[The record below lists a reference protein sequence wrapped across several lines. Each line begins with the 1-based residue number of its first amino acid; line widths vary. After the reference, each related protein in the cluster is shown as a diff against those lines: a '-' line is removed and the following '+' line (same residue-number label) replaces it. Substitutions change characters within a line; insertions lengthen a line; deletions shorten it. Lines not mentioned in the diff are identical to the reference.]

1 MTIACRLVEAP
12 SHEPGDM
19 WYAPWMLDPENAQH
33 DYYVNEFLS
42 DEYKRDWLGKRA
54 PICICLPNG
63 AGVFCL
69 DQHSF
74 NDKGEAGAGW
84 TVTGEPP
91 NLTVK
96 PSIDAVGYWHGFLTG
111 GVLTP

>member
-1 MTIACRLVEAP
+1 MSWQCRLIDRPAGRGTV
-12 SHEPGDM
+12 GDM
-19 WYAPWMLDPENAQH
+19 WFAPEMVETGWQYGYA
-33 DYYVNEFLS
+33 LS